1 MANGRRGRRGSHG
14 MAATIPVAASRTE
27 STCAAS
33 RRGPGAQLDGSRS
46 FADAEP
52 PKPLALSLR
61 LVGEAEA
68 LEDHAVEIEVE
79 PDVLAL
85 GALAGMEAEP
95 SAAPQQDAVDDAPQ
109 HVLHRFLEIGGRD
122 GARRD
127 QHLAHT
133 LPGAVLLAREHLLE
147 GFGLQDAAMNEDL
160 SRLHRRRAGARE
172 HRPPALEVDLGTLAA
187 TLELE
192 APGRLG
198 ELEEL
203 EHLAREK
210 VLEIAFE
217 RGAHRRASERR
228 AARTGGEAGA
238 AVLTSRPSAR
248 RRPRVP
254 ALPRGRS

>member
-14 MAATIPVAASRTE
+14 TAATIPVAASRTE

-68 LEDHAVEIEVE
+68 LEDHAVEVEVE

-109 HVLHRFLEIGGRD
+109 HVLHRLLEIGGGE
-122 GARRD
+122 GARPD
-127 QHLAHT
+127 PPLAPTPPPAAPLSRGHQPQPLS
-133 LPGAVLLAREHLLE
+133 LP
-147 GFGLQDAAMNEDL
+147 DAATNADL
-160 SRLHRRRAGARE
+160 
-172 HRPPALEVDLGTLAA
+172 
-187 TLELE
+187 
-192 APGRLG
+192 
-198 ELEEL
+198 
-203 EHLAREK
+203 
-210 VLEIAFE
+210 
-217 RGAHRRASERR
+217 
-228 AARTGGEAGA
+228 
-238 AVLTSRPSAR
+238 
-248 RRPRVP
+248 
-254 ALPRGRS
+254 LP